1 MGNYLCFCKNY
12 YIPSELSFD
21 SLNFDDIEYFSL
33 DNREFTAKVVDV
45 YDGDT
50 CSIIIKLSNEYVKFK
65 CRCLGYDSPEMK
77 PPKDCENRDEI
88 ISNANKAKNFF
99 INQVT
104 DIELDENIIYDKKD
118 LKDRLLSNHKLIKIK
133 TYKWDKY
140 GRILTEF
147 YNKNVNV
154 NNVMIEKGYGYPYD
168 GGTKRT

>member
-12 YIPSELSFD
+12 YISSD
-21 SLNFDDIEYFSL
+21 LNLDNLDYGDVDYFSL
-33 DNREFTAKVVDV
+33 DNMEFTAKVVDV

-50 CSIIIKLSNEYVKFK
+50 CSVIFKLSNEYVKFK

-77 PPKDCENRDEI
+77 PPKDSKNRDEI
-88 ISNANKAKNFF
+88 ISNANKAKNYF

-104 DIELDENIIYDKKD
+104 DIKIDENIIYDKKD
-118 LKDRLLSNHKLIKIK
+118 LKNKLLLNHKLIKIK

-140 GRILTEF
+140 GRILAEF
-147 YNKNVNV
+147 YNNSVNINDLMIKN
-154 NNVMIEKGYGYPYD
+154 GYGYPYD